1 MIVSDRWKDYELIDA
16 SCGERLERWGKY
28 LLVRPD
34 PQVVF
39 GGERRH
45 PGWRNHDALYV
56 RSSSGGGA
64 WKVRNVPDEW
74 TISYDD
80 LKLSVSPTGFKHTG
94 VFPEQAANWDWAAS
108 MIKSAGR
115 PVKLLN
121 LFAYTGGAT
130 VAAAKAGAFVCH
142 CDASKGMVQRAKR
155 NAALSGIPGDRIRY
169 IVDDCLKF
177 MDREIRRGNRYDA
190 VIADPPSYGRG
201 AGGEVWQM
209 NDMADTLVSRMCSL
223 LSDKPLF
230 IILNSY
236 TSGLS
241 PSACGCLLTL
251 HARERF
257 GKNAVCDELGLPV
270 TEKGICLPCGSTARI
285 FADNI

>member
-1 MIVSDRWKDYELIDA
+1 MGLGCVDDKISRA
-16 SCGERLERWGKY
+16 SGE
-28 LLVRPD
+28 
-34 PQVVF
+34 
-39 GGERRH
+39 
-45 PGWRNHDALYV
+45 
-56 RSSSGGGA
+56 
-64 WKVRNVPDEW
+64 
-74 TISYDD
+74 
-80 LKLSVSPTGFKHTG
+80 
-94 VFPEQAANWDWAAS
+94 
-108 MIKSAGR
+108 
-115 PVKLLN
+115 
-121 LFAYTGGAT
+121 
-130 VAAAKAGAFVCH
+130 AAKPVC
-142 CDASKGMVQRAKR
+142 CIRAEATQWRRQRQECLCMSRDASKGMVQRAKR